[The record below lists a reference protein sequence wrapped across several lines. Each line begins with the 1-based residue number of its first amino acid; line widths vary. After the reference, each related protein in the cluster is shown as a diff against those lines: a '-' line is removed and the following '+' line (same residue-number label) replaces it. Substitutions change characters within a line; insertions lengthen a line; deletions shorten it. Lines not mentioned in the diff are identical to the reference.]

1 MHTFKGYLLEY
12 LTDKQKKEYSKT
24 KIEQGAQIGIMRAG
38 LAIERRAKKNFVGTR
53 KYKIMTSKKGNV
65 YLKIDPPRHT
75 GGQYPNTVT
84 GNLKRSIT
92 TSFTRGLGK
101 YEASVGSS
109 MIYAR
114 SVEKGNS
121 KNPAIKYPYL
131 EPAALEALRSGE
143 LHRVFITAIKEKLR
157 G

>member
-1 MHTFKGYLLEY
+1 MTAIVITNLDDVLKAIDGAA
-12 LTDKQKKEYSKT
+12 T

-38 LAIERRAKKNFVGTR
+38 LEIERRAKKNFVGAR

-75 GGQYPNTVT
+75 GGQYPNVVT
-84 GNLKRSIT
+84 GNLRRSIT
-92 TSFTRGLGK
+92 TSFTRGMGK
-101 YEASVGSS
+101 YTATVGSS

-114 SVEKGNS
+114 SVEKGN
-121 KNPAIKYPYL
+121 KQNPALKYPYL
-131 EPAALEALRSGE
+131 EPAALDAVRSGV
-143 LHRVFITAIKEKLR
+143 LQRIFVYAISEKLR

>member
-1 MHTFKGYLLEY
+1 MNGPIVITNLDDVLKAIDGAA
-12 LTDKQKKEYSKT
+12 T

-38 LAIERRAKKNFVGTR
+38 LEIERRAKKNFVGAR

-75 GGQYPNTVT
+75 GGQFPNVVT
-84 GNLKRSIT
+84 GNLRRSIT
-92 TSFTRGLGK
+92 TSFTRGMGK
-101 YEASVGSS
+101 YTATVGSS

-114 SVEKGNS
+114 SVERGN
-121 KNPAIKYPYL
+121 KQNPAIKYPYL
-131 EPAALEALRSGE
+131 EPAALDAVRSGV
-143 LHRVFITAIKEKLR
+143 LQRIFVYAISEKLR

>member
-1 MHTFKGYLLEY
+1 MSAIIIANLDDVLKAIDGAA
-12 LTDKQKKEYSKT
+12 D
-24 KIEQGAQIGIMRAG
+24 KIEQGAQIGVMRAG
-38 LAIERRAKKNFVGTR
+38 LDIERRAKKNFVGTR

-75 GGQYPNTVT
+75 GGQYPNVVT
-84 GNLKRSIT
+84 GNLRRSIT
-92 TSFTRGLGK
+92 TSYTRGMGK
-101 YEASVGSS
+101 YTAMVGSS

-114 SVEKGNS
+114 SVERGNK

-131 EPAALEALRSGE
+131 EPAALDAVRSGS
-143 LHRVFITAIKEKLR
+143 LQRIFITAIREKLR

>member
-1 MHTFKGYLLEY
+1 MTAIVVTNMDDVLKAIDGAA
-12 LTDKQKKEYSKT
+12 T

-38 LAIERRAKKNFVGTR
+38 LEIERRAKKNFVGTR

-75 GGQYPNTVT
+75 GGSFPNVVT
-84 GNLKRSIT
+84 GNLRRSIT
-92 TSFTRGLGK
+92 TSFTKGMGK
-101 YEASVGSS
+101 YTATVGSS

-131 EPAALEALRSGE
+131 EPAALDAVRSGV
-143 LHRVFITAIKEKLR
+143 LTRIFVTAINEKLR

>member
-1 MHTFKGYLLEY
+1 MTAIVITNLDDVLKAVDGAA
-12 LTDKQKKEYSKT
+12 T

-38 LAIERRAKKNFVGTR
+38 LEIERRAKKNFVGTR
-53 KYKIMTSKKGNV
+53 KYKIVTSKKGKV
-65 YLKIDPPRHT
+65 YLKVDPPRHT
-75 GGQYPNTVT
+75 GGSFPNVVT
-84 GNLKRSIT
+84 GNLRRSIT
-92 TSFTRGLGK
+92 TSFTKGMGT
-101 YEASVGSS
+101 YSATVGSS

-131 EPAALEALRSGE
+131 EPAALDALRSGV
-143 LHRVFITAIKEKLR
+143 LNRIFMTAIKEKLR

>member
-1 MHTFKGYLLEY
+1 MTAIVITNLDDVLKAIDGAA
-12 LTDKQKKEYSKT
+12 T

-38 LAIERRAKKNFVGTR
+38 LEIERRAKKNFVGAR

-75 GGQYPNTVT
+75 GGQYPNVVT
-84 GNLKRSIT
+84 GNLRRSIT
-92 TSFTRGLGK
+92 TSFTRGMGK
-101 YEASVGSS
+101 YTATVGSS

-114 SVEKGNS
+114 SVEKGN
-121 KNPAIKYPYL
+121 KQNPALKYPYL
-131 EPAALEALRSGE
+131 EPAALDAVRSGV
-143 LHRVFITAIKEKLR
+143 LQRIFVYAITEKLR

>member
-1 MHTFKGYLLEY
+1 MTAIVITNLDDVLKAIDGAA
-12 LTDKQKKEYSKT
+12 T

-38 LAIERRAKKNFVGTR
+38 LEIERRAKKNFVGAR

-75 GGQYPNTVT
+75 GGQYPNVVT
-84 GNLKRSIT
+84 GNLRRSIT
-92 TSFTRGLGK
+92 TSFTRGMGK
-101 YEASVGSS
+101 YTAMVGSS

-114 SVEKGNS
+114 SVERGN
-121 KNPAIKYPYL
+121 KQNPAIKYPYL
-131 EPAALEALRSGE
+131 EPAALDAVRSGV
-143 LHRVFITAIKEKLR
+143 LQRIFVYAISEKLR

>member
-1 MHTFKGYLLEY
+1 MAAIVITNLDDVLKAIDGVA
-12 LTDKQKKEYSKT
+12 T

-38 LAIERRAKKNFVGTR
+38 LEIERRAKKNFVGAR

-75 GGQYPNTVT
+75 GGQFPNVVT
-84 GNLKRSIT
+84 GNLRRSIHT
-92 TSFTRGLGK
+92 TFTRGMGK
-101 YEASVGSS
+101 YTATVGSS

-114 SVEKGNS
+114 SVEKGN
-121 KNPAIKYPYL
+121 KQNPALKYPYL
-131 EPAALEALRSGE
+131 EPAALDAVRSGV
-143 LHRVFITAIKEKLR
+143 LQRIFVYAISEKLR